1 MNRTR
6 GLRPR
11 SPTSNEGVM
20 IVTLSNFF
28 LFRQTADYLKRE
40 TIMVIVPLLNYPGQ
54 KPEEP
59 EEEVGSSFKLFFILI
74 HIFTMHTGTGAV

>member
-1 MNRTR
+1 
-6 GLRPR
+6 
-11 SPTSNEGVM
+11 
-20 IVTLSNFF
+20 
-28 LFRQTADYLKRE
+28 
-40 TIMVIVPLLNYPGQ
+40 MVIAPLLNYPGQ